1 VTITWSIGDE
11 RSWKNDF
18 RETRSLASKAAVPC
32 ASSSRAACLRRSGLR
47 PVRMTLAPSARAR
60 RAVSSPMPALPPMKT
75 TVWPSSS
82 EWKPQ
87 WLGRLRF
94 LR

>member
-1 VTITWSIGDE
+1 
-11 RSWKNDF
+11 
-18 RETRSLASKAAVPC
+18 
-32 ASSSRAACLRRSGLR
+32 
-47 PVRMTLAPSARAR
+47 
-60 RAVSSPMPALPPMKT
+60 MPALPPMKT